1 MLAPL
6 LLNNFLGGGNAAPV
20 FVGPSIST
28 INIVLNV
35 TMSPRDFSVLFND
48 SDGDVL
54 TFSVGGTLPTG
65 VTLSSAG
72 ILSGTPTVAGT
83 FAGISVSASDP
94 DLEIA
99 TSNTFSIV
107 VAASPTPPPAGGAR
121 DRSVVRNLRGM
132 GWGR

>member
-6 LLNNFLGGGNAAPV
+6 LLNNLLGGGNATPV
-20 FVGPSIST
+20 FVGPNIPT
-28 INIVLNV
+28 INLVLNV
-35 TMSPRDFSVLFND
+35 TMSPRDFSVLFDD
-48 SDGDVL
+48 SDGDIL
-54 TFSVGGTLPTG
+54 TFSVNGSLPTG

-72 ILSGTPTVAGT
+72 VLSGTPTVAGT
-83 FAGISVSASDP
+83 FAGISISASDP

-107 VAASPTPPPAGGAR
+107 VAVSPTAPPAGGAR

-132 GWGR
+132 VWGR

>member
-6 LLNNFLGGGNAAPV
+6 LLNNLLGGGNAAPI
-20 FVGPSIST
+20 FVGPSIAT
-28 INIVLNV
+28 INLVLNV
-35 TMSPRDFSVLFND
+35 TMSPRDFAALFD
-48 SDGDVL
+48 DPDDDVL
-54 TFSVGGTLPTG
+54 TFTLGGSAPTG

-83 FAGISVSASDP
+83 FAGISVSATDP

-107 VAASPTPPPAGGAR
+107 VAASPTAPPAGGAR

-132 GWGR
+132 VWGR